1 MHFLVLCE
9 CGLQQ
14 MVKVVHVAT
23 RETKRQLHGNT
34 EEGLT
39 PDFCLFFFLHTR
51 SDVAVQRK
59 FANMFRQLSLSNNS
73 HHLTYNMQ

>member
-1 MHFLVLCE
+1 
-9 CGLQQ
+9 

-39 PDFCLFFFLHTR
+39 PDFCLFFPPHSLRRRGPKEVRKYVSSTV
-51 SDVAVQRK
+51 SVQ
-59 FANMFRQLSLSNNS
+59 QQPSP
-73 HHLTYNMQ
+73 HL